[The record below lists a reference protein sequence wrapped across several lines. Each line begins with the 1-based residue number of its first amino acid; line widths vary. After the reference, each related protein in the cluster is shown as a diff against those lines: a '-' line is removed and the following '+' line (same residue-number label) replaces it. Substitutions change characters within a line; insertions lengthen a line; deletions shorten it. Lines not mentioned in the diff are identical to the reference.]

1 MRIGGGN
8 GGGIWKADA
17 QKQTVDNRLPGSVV
31 EAMRRTRLGDLR
43 TYPHQGVEGGG
54 RILEHDADVPA
65 AQSIEGAIRSV
76 GDVDAIEGD
85 PLGVKAALV
94 RQQSGD
100 GQRGQ
105 RLSCAGF
112 ADEGG
117 DRCPLQRKREPLHHR
132 RTAAKTD
139 GQIAHV
145 DERRSGLSIL
155 MSRCSLDLRGR
166 TLDAFHCE
174 PWLWGG
180 GMMVRWLVRRV
191 LAIVP
196 TLFGVSIIGFFLMR
210 QVPGDPATALLGF
223 EASSDAVSALQARL
237 HVDQSWPVQ
246 YFAWIASLLQG
257 DFGRS
262 LQTGRPVGEM
272 LAQSFAPT
280 ALLAVSALGVSL
292 AFAIPAGVVAAT
304 HPRSAAD
311 RLLTLIGIVAQS
323 MPAFWLGV
331 LLILGLSVGLHIL
344 PSSGYISPVVS
355 LWGCAMHL
363 ISPML
368 TLAAGLAAANM
379 RTVRSAVR
387 QVLSADFMRTA
398 KAKGLSRAAIVWH
411 HGLGNAAMPIVT
423 VISLQ
428 FGQLLSGVVVAETL
442 FDWPGIGKLV
452 VEAVFARDYP
462 VVEAVVLCTAAVFVA
477 IGLATDALYAA
488 VDPRVR
494 LP

>member
-1 MRIGGGN
+1 
-8 GGGIWKADA
+8 
-17 QKQTVDNRLPGSVV
+17 
-31 EAMRRTRLGDLR
+31 
-43 TYPHQGVEGGG
+43 
-54 RILEHDADVPA
+54 
-65 AQSIEGAIRSV
+65 
-76 GDVDAIEGD
+76 
-85 PLGVKAALV
+85 
-94 RQQSGD
+94 
-100 GQRGQ
+100 
-105 RLSCAGF
+105 
-112 ADEGG
+112 
-117 DRCPLQRKREPLHHR
+117 
-132 RTAAKTD
+132 
-139 GQIAHV
+139 
-145 DERRSGLSIL
+145 
-155 MSRCSLDLRGR
+155 
-166 TLDAFHCE
+166 
-174 PWLWGG
+174 
-180 GMMVRWLVRRV
+180 MMVGWLVRRV

-223 EASSDAVSALQARL
+223 EASADAVSALQARL
-237 HVDQSWPVQ
+237 HLDQSWPVQ
-246 YFAWIASLLQG
+246 YAAWIGSLLQG

-272 LAQSFAPT
+272 LAQTFAPT

-292 AFAIPAGVVAAT
+292 VFAIPAGVVAAT
-304 HPRSAAD
+304 HPRSAVD
-311 RLLTLIGIVAQS
+311 RFLMLTGIVAQS

-344 PSSGYISPVVS
+344 PSSGYISPAVS
-355 LWGCAMHL
+355 LWGCLMHL
-363 ISPML
+363 ILPML

-398 KAKGLSRAAIVWH
+398 KAKGLSRVAIVWRH
-411 HGLGNAAMPIVT
+411 ALGNAVIPIAT

-442 FDWPGIGKLV
+442 FDWPGLGKLV

-462 VVEAVVLCTAAVFVA
+462 VVEAVVLCTAVVFVT

-488 VDPRVR
+488 IDPRVR